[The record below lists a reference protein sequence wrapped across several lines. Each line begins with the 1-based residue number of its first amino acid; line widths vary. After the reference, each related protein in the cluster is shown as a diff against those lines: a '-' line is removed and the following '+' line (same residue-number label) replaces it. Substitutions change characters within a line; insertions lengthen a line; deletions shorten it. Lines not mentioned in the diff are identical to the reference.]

1 MQRPGPDLVAS
12 IDQSAGLW
20 TFALLSGLRVTPLSA
35 ELLEDLRQWRL
46 PIEMHSIEMHSD
58 DQPNDR
64 PSAQLPSASLVG
76 VMLVQGVIDEFFWHD
91 LGQEWQVNLSDRGS
105 NRLQIGKNGHDE
117 IAPEKWVVAFHTY
130 PGLSRLI

>member
-35 ELLEDLRQWRL
+35 EFLKDLWQWRL
-46 PIEMHSIEMHSD
+46 PIQVHGN